1 MLQET
6 GSRARAL
13 WLFCAE
19 TLMVSTNQNG
29 RQSLLPYVADRLQK
43 HPHISISS
51 PRSSPMAARSRTM
64 ILLLGP
70 AKISSGCPIKL
81 LGECYGR
88 ETTLERVS
96 IM

>member
-1 MLQET
+1 
-6 GSRARAL
+6 
-13 WLFCAE
+13 
-19 TLMVSTNQNG
+19 
-29 RQSLLPYVADRLQK
+29 
-43 HPHISISS
+43 
-51 PRSSPMAARSRTM
+51 MAARSRTM